1 MHQDNKLSELVE
13 LMITILKPDLAA
25 AEAWKN
31 MQVSTSAWL
40 QDFNTSTSF
49 NENNISAIRQITSNK
64 KTLATRECVFD
75 DTLSGNLLRW
85 TKALARI
92 YFFPI
97 SVYFKLAHS
106 Q

>member
-13 LMITILKPDLAA
+13 LMITLLKPDLAT

-49 NENNISAIRQITSNK
+49 NENTISAIRQTTSNRK
-64 KTLATRECVFD
+64 HQYLRNVFCLYIVREFIKVD
-75 DTLSGNLLRW
+75 
-85 TKALARI
+85 
-92 YFFPI
+92 
-97 SVYFKLAHS
+97 
-106 Q
+106 